1 MKTHTPSHAHV
12 PKRPEL
18 SERREPIG
26 STHRE
31 DERQL
36 GARGERVL
44 RLDYLKQPLLGYA
57 ASGFGIAASGF
68 DLGQHLGTI
77 EYRR

>member
-1 MKTHTPSHAHV
+1 V
-12 PKRPEL
+12 

-31 DERQL
+31 YERQL
-36 GARGERVL
+36 AARGERVL
-44 RLDYLKQPLLGYA
+44 RLDYLKQPLLDDAASGFGIAASGFGIA